1 MSIGQSFTT
10 GNAMGIFQGVR
21 ALLSNPAFL
30 AVAAPLA
37 MVGGSLQ
44 AGANTVD
51 QLRSFMIT
59 TQTGAYDVKGVRAD
73 ARGIFS
79 RLGLEPE
86 AGLNMYGSFIK
97 ASGGR
102 AMSQS
107 ELLAMTGI
115 TRSRDISPELL
126 SQTSGFQRYS
136 PTGGSG
142 VDVVVGFERALQRL
156 YPEDFKR
163 KLVQLPEMM
172 NVYNSLAH
180 QMVYATGQVD
190 SKTMTNFI
198 SSIQEGLGVEG
209 INLQRH
215 AQGMVRGFG
224 RSSNNFTRM
233 MQFGALREINPDISY
248 QQALEI
254 MEDPTKNPEYM
265 RAFERRMRRMDP
277 NTYRAWMSTMGL
289 GAAESRKYYESGGFE
304 EVFTSMQKRQD
315 KTLPSMA
322 ESADKYYTEAREFQ
336 DTFKVF
342 KDEIKDAIKSTAVDF
357 AKSIEYFASGR
368 FEREFS
374 GLSSEAKKFI
384 LKSLVSH

>member
-1 MSIGQSFTT
+1 
-10 GNAMGIFQGVR
+10 
-21 ALLSNPAFL
+21 
-30 AVAAPLA
+30 
-37 MVGGSLQ
+37 
-44 AGANTVD
+44 
-51 QLRSFMIT
+51 
-59 TQTGAYDVKGVRAD
+59 
-73 ARGIFS
+73 
-79 RLGLEPE
+79 
-86 AGLNMYGSFIK
+86 
-97 ASGGR
+97 
-102 AMSQS
+102 
-107 ELLAMTGI
+107 
-115 TRSRDISPELL
+115 
-126 SQTSGFQRYS
+126 
-136 PTGGSG
+136 
-142 VDVVVGFERALQRL
+142 
-156 YPEDFKR
+156 
-163 KLVQLPEMM
+163 
-172 NVYNSLAH
+172 
-180 QMVYATGQVD
+180 
-190 SKTMTNFI
+190 
-198 SSIQEGLGVEG
+198 
-209 INLQRH
+209 
-215 AQGMVRGFG
+215 
-224 RSSNNFTRM
+224 M